1 MEQTTGIQ
9 RDSHQDWTLDKL
21 SNSIRQ
27 LHENLSERAK
37 HAVNVALT
45 LRNWLIGFYIAEYQ
59 MNGADRAR
67 YGDKVVSVLAEN
79 LKDVSNCSRQE
90 LYKYIE
96 FYRTYPQ
103 IVWTVS
109 RQLSD
114 EFLKG
119 LPMEIVGTLYRQ
131 LKSPSLDN
139 HLSPIVETVSTQ
151 LSSGAI
157 SSNNDFISSAAKLVS
172 NLSYSHFSLLMG
184 VEDTTARAFY
194 ETECIRGC
202 WSVREL
208 KRQIG
213 SLYYERTALSTNK
226 RKMTGS
232 ANSKAEHDTLAMT
245 IRDPYVFDFLGLK
258 AREVVSE
265 KTLEDAL
272 TGKLQDFL
280 LELGNGFCFEARQKR
295 ILIGDEYFQIDLVFY
310 HRILKCH
317 ILIDLKD
324 EPFSHENI
332 GQLNTYVAY
341 YAKNEMA
348 EGDNPPI
355 GILLCTRK
363 NNELVEYAL
372 AGLNQKLFVSKY
384 QLELPSK
391 QDMEEFI
398 RHNRA
403 ELEQDTCISTV
414 DAAAQPRKVADV
426 GKRSAVRR
434 KRRPR

>member
-1 MEQTTGIQ
+1 
-9 RDSHQDWTLDKL
+9 
-21 SNSIRQ
+21 
-27 LHENLSERAK
+27 
-37 HAVNVALT
+37 
-45 LRNWLIGFYIAEYQ
+45 
-59 MNGADRAR
+59 
-67 YGDKVVSVLAEN
+67 
-79 LKDVSNCSRQE
+79 
-90 LYKYIE
+90 
-96 FYRTYPQ
+96 
-103 IVWTVS
+103 
-109 RQLSD
+109 
-114 EFLKG
+114 
-119 LPMEIVGTLYRQ
+119 
-131 LKSPSLDN
+131 
-139 HLSPIVETVSTQ
+139 
-151 LSSGAI
+151 
-157 SSNNDFISSAAKLVS
+157 
-172 NLSYSHFSLLMG
+172 MG
-184 VEDTTARAFY
+184 VENPTARAFY

-226 RKMTGS
+226 RKMSDCT
-232 ANSKAEHDTLAMT
+232 NSKAEHDTLAMT

-258 AREVVSE
+258 AREIVGE

-295 ILIGDEYFQIDLVFY
+295 ILIGGEYFQIDLVFY

-341 YAKNEMA
+341 YAKHEMS

-355 GILLCTRK
+355 GILLCTQK

-403 ELEQDTCISTV
+403 ELEQDNR
-414 DAAAQPRKVADV
+414 Q
-426 GKRSAVRR
+426 
-434 KRRPR
+434 